1 MAQFI
6 EDLQVKLKN
15 SSSSFGLVVLKL
27 FVGFLLGLVFSLVG
41 QQIANYG
48 DFAFFF
54 VIIVTMMAFY
64 RISKPWRFVP
74 VLVFS
79 LICVLIGLLLHMYI
93 LIAPGA

>member
-15 SSSSFGLVVLKL
+15 SSSNLALVLLKV
-27 FVGFLLGLVFSLVG
+27 FIGGVLGLVFSLVG
-41 QQIANYG
+41 QQIAGYG
-48 DFAFFF
+48 DFAFFL
-54 VIIVTMMAFY
+54 VIIVTLMAFY
-64 RISKPWRFVP
+64 RISRPWNFVP

-79 LICVLIGLLLHMYI
+79 LICVLIGLLLRMYI